1 MFIDSGIWIGAKL
14 KRDRWHDQSV
24 SIINKFLNK
33 EIKIVYVTDY
43 IVLESVNFLLRKAGF
58 ETALETLNLFL
69 VHERLKII
77 NVDEQLF
84 KRASE
89 ILMSFPGL
97 SLTDAS
103 IAITMEKLGMRKL
116 YSFDGGFDRIEWI
129 ERLEG

>member
-69 VHERLKII
+69 VHERVKII

-103 IAITMEKLGMRKL
+103 IAITMEKLGIRKL

>member
-1 MFIDSGIWIGAKL
+1 
-14 KRDRWHDQSV
+14 
-24 SIINKFLNK
+24 
-33 EIKIVYVTDY
+33 
-43 IVLESVNFLLRKAGF
+43 LRKAGF
-58 ETALETLNLFL
+58 ETALETLNLFW
-69 VHERLKII
+69 VHERVKII

-103 IAITMEKLGMRKL
+103 IAITMEKLGIRKL